1 MNSPRNQTGPSKL
14 RMCLAPILIVVAMG
28 LLLVVGSFQ
37 QELAER
43 GDWLAML
50 AVAFNLAGLGAAWGV
65 RRHLVGRASLLGALV
80 LMSAVAWEFFR
91 R

>member
-1 MNSPRNQTGPSKL
+1 MRI
-14 RMCLAPILIVVAMG
+14 CLAPILIVVAMG
-28 LLLVVGSFQ
+28 LLLVVGSFH
-37 QELAER
+37 QELAEKS
-43 GDWLAML
+43 DWLAML
-50 AVAFNLAGLGAAWGV
+50 AVVFNLAGIGAAWGV